1 MKEIIGHLAYL
12 LEFQEIYFRE
22 IFSNVPALIRSHA
35 ENLLHD
41 KDDNLLS
48 NTIPAIELDDLLKI
62 IGISLKDELEEC
74 YLEDS
79 TVNKYYL
86 IKEDYLI

>member
-22 IFSNVPALIRSHA
+22 IFSNVPILKRSHE

-41 KDDNLLS
+41 VDDDLLS
-48 NTIPAIELDDLLKI
+48 SAIPAIELDDILKI

-79 TVNKYYL
+79 QVVSK
-86 IKEDYLI
+86 

>member
-12 LEFQEIYFRE
+12 LEFQETYFKE
-22 IFSNVPALIRSHA
+22 IFSNVPVLKRSHE
-35 ENLLHD
+35 ENFLHD
-41 KDDNLLS
+41 KDDDLLS
-48 NTIPAIELDDLLKI
+48 NAIPTIELDDLLKI

-79 TVNKYYL
+79 QVLK
-86 IKEDYLI
+86 IKKKEFKL